1 MFERVVMDGAV
12 SASSGDC
19 SVILG
24 FFIFI
29 LGIIACSF
37 FEVVHQ
43 EEKEAMQNKEE
54 TQM

>member
-1 MFERVVMDGAV
+1 MFERVMMDGAV
-12 SASSGDC
+12 SASSGDF
-19 SVILG
+19 SAVLG

-29 LGIIACSF
+29 MGILACAF

-43 EEKEAMQNKEE
+43 EEKEAAQNKEE